1 MIAERTSSSET
12 CLNQIDPTQFTIL
25 VVDDNPT
32 NLSVVVKYLESENYT
47 MLVAQDGESALK
59 RAAYAQPHLIL
70 LDVLM
75 PHMDGFETCRRLK
88 QDAKTCQIPVIFMT
102 ALSDS
107 EDKVMGFSVGAVDY
121 VTKPIYQAE
130 LLARIQVHLKLQEFT
145 KILSEKNQLLV
156 DSNQKLT
163 AALEQVQYSQLKL
176 IQQEKM
182 SALGKL
188 VAGVAHEINNPVNF
202 IYGNLEHAEHYIQTI
217 LASLKLY
224 QTCYPDPAPAIQEQA
239 DLVDLEFI
247 SRDLPKLM
255 NSMKVGADRIQE
267 IVGTLRTFSRMDEA
281 EYKAVDIHAGIDST
295 LMILQH
301 HLKPKPSH
309 PGIQVIKEYGLLPL
323 VRCYAGQLNQVFMNI
338 LNNAIDALEENTSQS
353 LALNI
358 SETQPQITIRT
369 SVIDSD
375 WVKIA
380 IADNGVGISPTIYPH
395 IFEPFFTTKPVGKG
409 TGLGMSISYQIITD
423 RHGGT
428 LECFST
434 LGQGTEFV
442 IQLPVQQPDPV
453 S

>member
-1 MIAERTSSSET
+1 MIADRTSSSET
-12 CLNQIDPTQFTIL
+12 CLNQIDPAQFTIL

-59 RAAYAQPHLIL
+59 RAIYAQPHLIL

-88 QDAKTCQIPVIFMT
+88 QDARTCQIPVIFMT
-102 ALSDS
+102 ALSDP

-130 LLARIQVHLKLQEFT
+130 LLARIQVHLKLQELT
-145 KILSEKNQLLV
+145 QILAEKNELLV

-163 AALEQVQYSQLKL
+163 DALEEIKYSQLKL

-202 IYGNLEHAEHYIQTI
+202 IYGNLDHADHYIQTV
-217 LASLKLY
+217 LAALKLY
-224 QTCYPDPAPAIQEQA
+224 QTCYPDPVPAIREQA
-239 DLVDLEFI
+239 EGVDLEFI
-247 SRDLPKLM
+247 SQDLPKLM

-267 IVGTLRTFSRMDEA
+267 IVTTLRTFSRMDEA
-281 EYKAVDIHAGIDST
+281 EYKAVDLHAGIDST
-295 LMILQH
+295 LMILQP
-301 HLKPKPSH
+301 HLKPNPNH
-309 PGIQVIKEYGLLPL
+309 PGIQVIKEYGTLPL

-338 LNNAIDALEENTSQS
+338 LNNAIDALEESNSQPS
-353 LALNI
+353 SWEKSA
-358 SETQPQITIRT
+358 TQPQITIRT

-375 WVKIA
+375 WVQIS

-423 RHGGT
+423 RHQGT

-434 LGQGTEFV
+434 PGQGTEFV
-442 IQLPVQQPDPV
+442 IQLPVRQP
-453 S
+453 SHLA